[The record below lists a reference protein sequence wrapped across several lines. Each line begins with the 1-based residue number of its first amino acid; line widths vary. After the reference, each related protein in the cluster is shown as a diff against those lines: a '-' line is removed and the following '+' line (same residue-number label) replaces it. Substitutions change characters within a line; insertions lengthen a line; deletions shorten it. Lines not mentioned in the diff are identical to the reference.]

1 MPKKQGGHLTMK
13 DRRDIEDRLHDGE
26 SLNSIASH
34 LKVSWPTVADEVKRH
49 RTPVS
54 YTHLLEGNR
63 EALHQRSPSRAAA
76 NSSTF
81 WKSL

>member
-34 LKVSWPTVADEVKRH
+34 LEAVRNQNGALERLSGVL
-49 RTPVS
+49 PVQS
-54 YTHLLEGNR
+54 DR
-63 EALHQRSPSRAAA
+63 FA
-76 NSSTF
+76 
-81 WKSL
+81 